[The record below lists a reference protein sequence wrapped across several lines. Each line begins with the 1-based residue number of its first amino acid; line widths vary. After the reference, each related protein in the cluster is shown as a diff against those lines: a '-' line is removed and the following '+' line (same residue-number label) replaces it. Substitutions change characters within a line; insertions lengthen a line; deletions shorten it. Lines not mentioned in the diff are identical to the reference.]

1 MCVHVLLCVFFILLE
16 FLQHSLQGRSGGDE
30 LPQLFF
36 RKAFIFPSYLKDKFG
51 E

>member
-1 MCVHVLLCVFFILLE
+1 MCYFASFFILLE
-16 FLQHSLQGRSGGDE
+16 LPQHSLQGKSGGNE

-36 RKAFIFPSYLKDKFG
+36 KKAFIFPSYLKDKFG